1 MFRLIVCLVLVVYTL
16 GFTLNINNVR
26 IRSNNLMMIR
36 GKAKGIK
43 KETSPDANY
52 TRKLKRQL
60 RSSDATTFKSAV
72 LTAKTESFLKEQG
85 PGRLY
90 DNILHLIKQ
99 QASKLKVE
107 VNKNFA
113 ALPKVVLP
121 DVVEIASGDDT
132 FKTLVTAVGAANL
145 ASTLK
150 GPGPSTIFAPTDEA
164 FSKLPEGT
172 LDALLADKA
181 KLVNILKYHV
191 VSGWVTQKKAGGM
204 EKAATLNGA
213 EIAIK
218 VDKKGAVTINSS
230 NVVKADIKGGNGFI
244 HVIDA
249 VLMPPEA
256 PAAA

>member
-1 MFRLIVCLVLVVYTL
+1 MFRLILLFVLVAYTL
-16 GFTLNINNVR
+16 GFTLNSISNVNVR
-26 IRSNNLMMIR
+26 CRSLMMIK
-36 GKAKGIK
+36 GKSKGIK

-72 LTAKTESFLKEQG
+72 LTAKTEAFLKEQG

-99 QASKLKVE
+99 QASKLKIQVD
-107 VNKNFA
+107 KNYA
-113 ALPKVVLP
+113 ELPKVVLP

-150 GPGPSTIFAPTDEA
+150 GPGPFTIFAPTDEA

-172 LDALLADKA
+172 LDALLADKT
-181 KLVNILKYHV
+181 KLANILKYHV
-191 VSGWVTQKKAGGM
+191 VSGWVTAKKAGSL
-204 EKAATLNGA
+204 EKSATLNGA

-230 NVVKADIKGGNGFI
+230 NVIKADIKGNNGFI

-249 VLMPPEA
+249 VLMPPE
-256 PAAA
+256 PASA